1 MVFFC
6 YPISQA
12 ADITAFHA
20 TAVPAGEDQMPMLEQ
35 AREIVRKFND
45 TYGETLT
52 EPDIILPENQAC
64 FRLLGTDGKAKMSKS
79 LGNCIYLS
87 DEPDVIKSK
96 IMSMYTDPT
105 HIRKEDPGHTK
116 GNLVFTYLEAFCNPE
131 HFKEFMPD
139 YKDLDELKAHYERG
153 GLGDVTVKKFLNNV
167 MQKELEI
174 IRERR
179 KMWEQRLPD
188 VYDILYQGSM
198 KAKTV
203 AANTLEEVK
212 HFMKIDYF
220 KNKNLLSKEN
230 ER

>member
-1 MVFFC
+1 
-6 YPISQA
+6 
-12 ADITAFHA
+12 
-20 TAVPAGEDQMPMLEQ
+20 
-35 AREIVRKFND
+35 
-45 TYGETLT
+45 
-52 EPDIILPENQAC
+52 
-64 FRLLGTDGKAKMSKS
+64 MSKS

-116 GNLVFTYLEAFCNPE
+116 GNPVFTYLEAFCNPE

-139 YKDLDELKAHYERG
+139 YKNLDELKAHYERG

-212 HFMKIDYF
+212 HSMKIDYF
-220 KNKNLLSKEN
+220 ENKNLLSKEN